1 MLKKIYCYILSL
13 CLICNISAQYYLRGE
28 VKDEKSQNLQNVRIF
43 LHSDKNVYFSGTSGG
58 FGISCL
64 NEKDSIT
71 LNLEGYE
78 TKSINVSTN
87 VLNQIILKPLSSN
100 ISKNIKK
107 LVSITKNN
115 NFSSKYT
122 SIINDESYFSL
133 IENEIIEVDKYPNT
147 GFSLN
152 INKASYSNIRRFLNT
167 KSIVPPDAVRIEELL
182 NYFNLHYRE
191 PDNNQDFSI
200 ESQLSDCPWNTE
212 SKLLYLNIN
221 ARKLDMTNIPPS
233 NLVFLIDASGSMD
246 MPNRLPL
253 VKAAF
258 QMLVKNLRPVDTVSI
273 VVYGGIV
280 KVWLQPTSGSEKQ
293 KIIESIE
300 ELNAAGDTPGES
312 AIRMAYSLARR
323 SFIKGGNNR
332 IILAT
337 DGDFNVGE
345 TSEKALEDLIT
356 KERQSGVYLTCLG
369 VGMGNYKD
377 SKLEILAKRGNGNY
391 AYLDDI
397 KEAEKVLV
405 KEVTQTFYSV
415 ADDVFLNIHFNPAII
430 KNYRLIGFDN
440 KRDAIKDS
448 TGELEGGDIGS
459 GNSVLSIFELT
470 PKENANIKD
479 LLEAVI
485 AKVSLK
491 YITPENKLYKQL
503 QYNCLYN
510 FITFNDIEKN
520 YRFGTAIAMFGMQ
533 LRQSKFFP
541 LPSAWSIIENIAVNS
556 CDRSDYL
563 QSQFVQLVTIAKKI
577 YSKKRNKKNY

>member
-1 MLKKIYCYILSL
+1 M
-13 CLICNISAQYYLRGE
+13 RGE
-28 VKDEKSQNLQNVRIF
+28 IKDEKNQNLQNVRIF

-58 FGISCL
+58 FGISCIYQ
-64 NEKDSIT
+64 KDSIT
-71 LNLEGYE
+71 LTLEGYE
-78 TKSINVSTN
+78 TKSISVSTD
-87 VLNQIILKPLSSN
+87 VLNLISLKSLSSN
-100 ISKNIKK
+100 VSKNPQK

-122 SIINDESYFSL
+122 TYIKDESYFSL
-133 IENEIIEVDKYPNT
+133 IENEIIEASKYPNT

-167 KSIVPPDAVRIEELL
+167 KSMVPPDAVRVEELL

-191 PDNNQDFSI
+191 PDKNQDFNI
-200 ESQLSDCPWNTE
+200 ESQLSDCPWNPE

-258 QMLVKNLRPVDTVSI
+258 QMLVKNLRAIDTVSI

-280 KVWLQPTSGSEKQ
+280 KVWLQPTSGIEKQ

-312 AIRMAYSLARR
+312 AIRMAYLLAKR
-323 SFIKGGNNR
+323 SFIPGGNNR
-332 IILAT
+332 VILAT

-345 TSEKALEDLIT
+345 SSEKELEDLIT
-356 KERQSGVYLTCLG
+356 KERKSGVYLTCLG

-377 SKLEILAKRGNGNY
+377 SKLQILAKKGNGNY
-391 AYLDDI
+391 AYLDDL

-440 KRDAIKDS
+440 KRDAIKDT
-448 TGELEGGDIGS
+448 TGALEGGDIGS
-459 GNSVLSIFELT
+459 GNSVLSIFEIMFAAEDINL
-470 PKENANIKD
+470 KD
-479 LLEAVI
+479 
-485 AKVSLK
+485 SLK
-491 YITPENKLYKQL
+491 GDFAEVLLNYIAPENKLYKQL
-503 QYNCLYN
+503 NYNCLYN
-510 FITFNDIEKN
+510 YINFHDIDKD
-520 YRFGTAIAMFGMQ
+520 YQFGTAVAMFGMQ
-533 LRQSKFFP
+533 LRQSKFLP
-541 LPSAWSIIENIAVNS
+541 LTTDWSTIENIALNS
-556 CDRSDYL
+556 HDSSDYL
-563 QSQFVQLVTIAKKI
+563 QSQFIQLISAAKKI
-577 YSKKRNKKNY
+577 YSKKKIKRNAKQTSL

>member
-1 MLKKIYCYILSL
+1 M
-13 CLICNISAQYYLRGE
+13 RGE
-28 VKDEKSQNLQNVRIF
+28 IKDEKNQNLQNVRIF

-58 FGISCL
+58 FGISCIYQ
-64 NEKDSIT
+64 KDSIT
-71 LNLEGYE
+71 LTLEGYE
-78 TKSINVSTN
+78 TKSISVSTD
-87 VLNQIILKPLSSN
+87 VLNLIILKSLSSN
-100 ISKNIKK
+100 VSKNPQK

-122 SIINDESYFSL
+122 TYIKDESYFSL
-133 IENEIIEVDKYPNT
+133 IENEIIEASKYPNT

-167 KSIVPPDAVRIEELL
+167 KSMVPPDAVRVEELL

-191 PDNNQDFSI
+191 PDKNQDFNI
-200 ESQLSDCPWNTE
+200 ESQLSDCPWNPE

-221 ARKLDMTNIPPS
+221 ARKLDMSNIPPS

-258 QMLVKNLRPVDTVSI
+258 QMLVKNLRAIDTVSI

-280 KVWLQPTSGSEKQ
+280 KVWLQPTSGIEKQ

-312 AIRMAYSLARR
+312 AIRMAYLLAKR
-323 SFIKGGNNR
+323 SFIPGGNNR
-332 IILAT
+332 VILAT

-345 TSEKALEDLIT
+345 SSEKELEDLIT
-356 KERQSGVYLTCLG
+356 KERKSGVYLTCLG

-377 SKLEILAKRGNGNY
+377 SKLQILAKKGNGNY
-391 AYLDDI
+391 AYLDDL

-440 KRDAIKDS
+440 KRDAIKDT
-448 TGELEGGDIGS
+448 TGALEGGDIGS
-459 GNSVLSIFELT
+459 GNSVLSIFEIMFAAEDINL
-470 PKENANIKD
+470 KD
-479 LLEAVI
+479 
-485 AKVSLK
+485 SLK
-491 YITPENKLYKQL
+491 GDFAEVLLNYIAPENKLYKQL
-503 QYNCLYN
+503 NYNCLYN
-510 FITFNDIEKN
+510 YINFHDIDKD
-520 YRFGTAIAMFGMQ
+520 YQFGTAVAMFGMQ
-533 LRQSKFFP
+533 LRQSKFLP
-541 LPSAWSIIENIAVNS
+541 LTTDWSTIENIALNS
-556 CDRSDYL
+556 HDSSDYL
-563 QSQFVQLVTIAKKI
+563 QSQFIQLISAAKKI
-577 YSKKRNKKNY
+577 YSKKKIKRNAKQTSL

>member
-1 MLKKIYCYILSL
+1 M
-13 CLICNISAQYYLRGE
+13 RGE
-28 VKDEKSQNLQNVRIF
+28 IKDEKNQNLQNVRIF

-58 FGISCL
+58 FGISCIYQ
-64 NEKDSIT
+64 KDSIT
-71 LNLEGYE
+71 LTLEGYE
-78 TKSINVSTN
+78 TKSISVSTD
-87 VLNQIILKPLSSN
+87 VLNLIILKSLSSN
-100 ISKNIKK
+100 VSKNPQK

-122 SIINDESYFSL
+122 TYIKDESYFSL
-133 IENEIIEVDKYPNT
+133 IENEIIEASKYPNT

-167 KSIVPPDAVRIEELL
+167 KSMVPPDAVRVEELL

-191 PDNNQDFSI
+191 PDKNQDFNI
-200 ESQLSDCPWNTE
+200 ESQLSDCPWNPE

-258 QMLVKNLRPVDTVSI
+258 QMLVKNLRAIDTVSI

-280 KVWLQPTSGSEKQ
+280 KVWLQPTSGIEKQ

-312 AIRMAYSLARR
+312 AIRMAYLLAKR
-323 SFIKGGNNR
+323 SFIPGGNNR
-332 IILAT
+332 VILAT

-345 TSEKALEDLIT
+345 SSEKELEDLIT
-356 KERQSGVYLTCLG
+356 KERKSGVYLTCLG

-377 SKLEILAKRGNGNY
+377 SKLQILAKKGNGNY
-391 AYLDDI
+391 AYLDDL

-440 KRDAIKDS
+440 KRDAIKDT
-448 TGELEGGDIGS
+448 TGALEGGDIGS
-459 GNSVLSIFELT
+459 GNSVLSIFEIMFAAEDINL
-470 PKENANIKD
+470 KD
-479 LLEAVI
+479 
-485 AKVSLK
+485 SLK
-491 YITPENKLYKQL
+491 GDFAEVLLNYIAPENKLYKQL
-503 QYNCLYN
+503 NYNCLYN
-510 FITFNDIEKN
+510 YINFHDIDKD
-520 YRFGTAIAMFGMQ
+520 YQFGTAVAMFGMQ
-533 LRQSKFFP
+533 LRQSKFLP
-541 LPSAWSIIENIAVNS
+541 LTTDWSTIENIALNS
-556 CDRSDYL
+556 HDSSDYL
-563 QSQFVQLVTIAKKI
+563 QSQFIQLISAAKKI
-577 YSKKRNKKNY
+577 YSKKKIKRNAKQTSL

>member
-440 KRDAIKDS
+440 KRDAIKDT

-470 PKENANIKD
+470 PKENTNMKE
-479 LLEAVI
+479 LLEAII

-503 QYNCLYN
+503 QFNCLYN